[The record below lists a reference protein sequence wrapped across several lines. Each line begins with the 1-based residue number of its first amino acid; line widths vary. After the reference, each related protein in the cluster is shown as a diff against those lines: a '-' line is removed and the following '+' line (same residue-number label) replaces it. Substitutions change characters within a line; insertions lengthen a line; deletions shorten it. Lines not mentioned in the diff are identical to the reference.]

1 MLTLNYDDNAF
12 GFFAIAVLAV
22 FSFSSTV
29 YILRT
34 ILTWKEEKLEIRP
47 VSIAE
52 LLPYFANWVYRL
64 RDTLN
69 EVCQ

>member
-22 FSFSSTV
+22 FSLVSTI

-34 ILTWKEEKLEIRP
+34 ILTWKEDKVEIRKVCISFIYYP
-47 VSIAE
+47 
-52 LLPYFANWVYRL
+52 ANQVYPL
-64 RDTLN
+64 
-69 EVCQ
+69 